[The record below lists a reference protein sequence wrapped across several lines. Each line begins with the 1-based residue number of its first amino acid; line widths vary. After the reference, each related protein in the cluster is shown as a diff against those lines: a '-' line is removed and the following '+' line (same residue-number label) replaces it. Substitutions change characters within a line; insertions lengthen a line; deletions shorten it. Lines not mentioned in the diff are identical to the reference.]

1 MAERFNAIRQ
11 RILDW
16 WNQFTARQKTLI
28 IGAATVV
35 LLTIIILVS
44 VLNQPQYIILAN
56 ANSTKEASE
65 IRDLLDSNA
74 INYKMSDDG
83 LEFKV
88 LKKDQASAN
97 LLLGANDI
105 QSYAYSIDNVT
116 NGSFS
121 TTESD
126 KQKKYVLYLES
137 RLAQDFI
144 QKYEAIESAV
154 VELHIPDND
163 GTLIGNQEESR
174 ASILLTL
181 KDDGKF
187 DEDNA
192 AFLAKAV
199 ANAIGNDT
207 TDNVVIIDSD
217 GNMLFSGGEDTTTS
231 GMASSQLS
239 VKAKA
244 EQLVKSEVKK
254 VLLGTKLYDNI
265 EVASNLVLDFNKQEV
280 VDHRYTPAEDQTQ
293 GVLSHEDTYN
303 AENVSGVS
311 GIPGT
316 DTNADDETTYVT
328 QDNTNSTSTITEESR
343 DYLPNEKITTSTNV
357 PGAIVY
363 KDSSISVTAINYR
376 VLKQEEYKPEDHED
390 MTWEDFK
397 LANTQPMAET
407 VPDEMKDVVSKA
419 TGIPVENVAMA
430 AYSEYV
436 FFDKAGAAV
445 TLTDILQIVLIV
457 VILALLVFIIV
468 RSMWTKKVVEEEQP
482 EQPEQLSVEQLL
494 ESQPDEVLSDIE
506 MDTGSETKRLIEKF
520 IEENPEAAAVLLRN
534 WLNED
539 YGL

>member
-11 RILDW
+11 RVLDW

-44 VLNQPQYIILAN
+44 VLNQPQYILLAN

-116 NGSFS
+116 TGSFS

-163 GTLIGNQEESR
+163 GTLIGNKEESR

-181 KDDGKF
+181 KDDAKF
-187 DEDNA
+187 DEENA

-231 GMASSQLS
+231 GLASSQLS

-254 VLLGTKLYDNI
+254 VLLGTNLYDNI
-265 EVASNLVLDFNKQEV
+265 EVASNLVLDFKKEEV
-280 VDHRYTPAEDQTQ
+280 VDHTYTPAEDQTQ
-293 GVLSHEDTYN
+293 GVLSHENTYN

-343 DYLPNEKITTSTNV
+343 DYLPNEKITTSSNI

-363 KDSSISVTAINYR
+363 KDSSISVTAINYN
-376 VLKQEEYKPEDHED
+376 VLKQEDYKPEEHED
-390 MTWEDFK
+390 KTWEEFK
-397 LANTQPMAET
+397 ASNTQPIAMD

-419 TGIPVENVAMA
+419 TGIPLENVAMA
-430 AYSEYV
+430 AYTEYV
-436 FFDKAGAAV
+436 FFDKGGSAV
-445 TLTDILQIVLIV
+445 TLTDILQIVLII
-457 VILALLVFIIV
+457 VILALLAFIIV
-468 RSMWTKKVVEEEQP
+468 RSMWTRKTVEEEP

-494 ESQPDEVLSDIE
+494 ESQPEEVLEDIE

-520 IEENPEAAAVLLRN
+520 VEDNPEAAAVLLRN

-539 YGL
+539 YG

>member
-1 MAERFNAIRQ
+1 MPERIKAIWQ

-28 IGAATVV
+28 IGASTVV

-44 VLNQPQYIILAN
+44 VLNQPQYILLAN
-56 ANSTKEASE
+56 ANSTKEASQIKE
-65 IRDLLDSNA
+65 LLDSNA
-74 INYKMSDDG
+74 VNYKMSDDG

-116 NGSFS
+116 EGSFS

-137 RLAQDFI
+137 RLEQDFI
-144 QKYEAIESAV
+144 AKFDAIESANV
-154 VELHIPDND
+154 KLHIPDND
-163 GTLIGNQEESR
+163 GTLIGNQEDSS
-174 ASILLTL
+174 AWILLNL
-181 KDDGKF
+181 KEDGKF
-187 DEDNA
+187 DEENA

-199 ANAIGNDT
+199 AVAIGNEN
-207 TDNVVIIDSD
+207 TDNIVILDSL

-231 GMASSQLS
+231 GLASSQLT

-244 EQLVKSEVKK
+244 EQLLKSEVKK

-265 EVASNLVLDFNKQEV
+265 EVASNLVMDFTKQEV
-280 VDHRYTPAEDQTQ
+280 VDHQYTPAEDQTQ

-303 AENVSGVS
+303 AENVSGIS

-343 DYLPNEKITTSTNV
+343 DYLPNEKITTTESV
-357 PGAIVY
+357 PGAVNY
-363 KDSSISVTAINYR
+363 SNSSISVTAINYA
-376 VLKQEEYKPEDHED
+376 VMKEEDYKAEDHENA
-390 MTWEDFK
+390 TWEEFK
-397 LANTQPMAET
+397 ARNTEPLVSE
-407 VPDEMKDVVSKA
+407 VPEAMINVVSKA
-419 TGIPVENVAMA
+419 TGIPAENVAMA
-430 AYSEYV
+430 AYTEYV
-436 FFDKAGAAV
+436 FFDRSGSTITV
-445 TLTDILQIVLIV
+445 TDILQIVLIL
-457 VILALLVFIIV
+457 VILGLLAFIII
-468 RSMWTKKVVEEEQP
+468 RSMWTSKKVEEEP

-494 ESQPDEVLSDIE
+494 ESQPDEQLVDIE
-506 MDTGSETKRLIEKF
+506 MDQGSETKRLIEKF
-520 IEENPEAAAVLLRN
+520 VDENPEAAATLLRN

-539 YGL
+539 FG

>member
-1 MAERFNAIRQ
+1 MPERIRAIWQ

-28 IGAATVV
+28 IGAGTVV

-44 VLNQPQYIILAN
+44 VLNQPQYILLAN

-65 IRDLLDSNA
+65 IRDLLDSNS
-74 INYKMSDDG
+74 INYKISDDG

-116 NGSFS
+116 EGSFS

-137 RLAQDFI
+137 RLEQDFI
-144 QKYEAIESAV
+144 GKFEAIESANV
-154 VELHIPDND
+154 QLHIPDND
-163 GTLIGNQEESR
+163 GTLIGNQEESS
-174 ASILLTL
+174 AWVLLNL
-181 KDDGKF
+181 KEDGKF
-187 DEDNA
+187 DEENA

-199 ANAIGNDT
+199 SVAIGNEN
-207 TDNVVIIDSD
+207 TDNIVILDNQ

-231 GMASSQLS
+231 GLASSQLT

-244 EQLVKSEVKK
+244 EQLLKAEVKK

-265 EVASNLVLDFNKQEV
+265 EVASNLVMDFTKEEI
-280 VDHRYTPAEDQTQ
+280 VDHRYTPADDQTQ

-303 AENVSGVS
+303 AENVNGVS

-316 DTNADDETTYVT
+316 DANADDETTYVT
-328 QDNTNSTSTITEESR
+328 QDNTNSSSTITEESR
-343 DYLPNEKITTSTNV
+343 DYLPNEKITTTSSV
-357 PGAIVY
+357 PGAVKY
-363 KDSSISVTAINYR
+363 KDSSISVTAINYS
-376 VLKQEEYKPEDHED
+376 VMKEEDYKPEDHD
-390 MTWEDFK
+390 NMSWSDFK
-397 LANTQPMAET
+397 LNNTQPVVMDVPAE
-407 VPDEMKDVVSKA
+407 MINVVSKA
-419 TGIPVENVAMA
+419 TGIATENVAMA
-430 AYSEYV
+430 AYTEYV
-436 FFDKAGAAV
+436 FFDRTGSAITV
-445 TLTDILQIVLIV
+445 TDILQIVLIV
-457 VILALLVFIIV
+457 VILALLAFIII
-468 RSMWTKKVVEEEQP
+468 RSMWTSKKVEEEP

-494 ESQPDEVLSDIE
+494 ESQPEENLADIE

-520 IEENPEAAAVLLRN
+520 VDENPEAAATLLRN

-539 YGL
+539 YG

>member
-1 MAERFNAIRQ
+1 MPERLRAIWQ

-28 IGAATVV
+28 IGAGTVV

-44 VLNQPQYIILAN
+44 VLNQPQYVLLAT

-65 IRDLLDSNA
+65 IRDLLESNSL
-74 INYKMSDDG
+74 NYKMSDDG
-83 LEFKV
+83 LEFRV
-88 LKKDQASAN
+88 LKKDQGSAS

-116 NGSFS
+116 DGSFS
-121 TTESD
+121 TTEAD

-137 RLAQDFI
+137 RLEQDFI
-144 QKYEAIESAV
+144 SKFEAIKSANV
-154 VELHIPDND
+154 QLNIPDND
-163 GTLIGNQEESR
+163 GTLIGNQEP
-174 ASILLTL
+174 ASAWILLQL
-181 KDDGKF
+181 GEDAKF
-187 DEDNA
+187 DEENA

-199 ANAIGNDT
+199 SVAVGNEN
-207 TDNVVIIDSD
+207 TDNIVILDTE
-217 GNMLFSGGEDTTTS
+217 GNMLFAGGEDTTTS
-231 GMASSQLS
+231 GLAATQLS

-265 EVASNLVLDFNKQEV
+265 EVASNLVMDFNKEEI
-280 VDHRYTPAEDQTQ
+280 VDHTYTPAEDQTQ

-303 AENVSGVS
+303 AENVNGIS

-343 DYLPNEKITTSTNV
+343 DYLPNEKITTKSSV
-357 PGAIVY
+357 PGAIKY
-363 KDSSISVTAINYR
+363 DESSISVTAINYL
-376 VLKQEEYKPEDHED
+376 VMKEEDYKPEDHDGQE
-390 MTWEDFK
+390 WNDFK
-397 LANTQPMAET
+397 VASTAPVAMD
-407 VPDEMKDVVSKA
+407 VPEEMINVVSKA
-419 TGIPVENVAMA
+419 TGIKVENVAMA
-430 AYSEYV
+430 AYTEYV
-436 FFDKAGAAV
+436 FFDRTGSRV
-445 TLTDILQIVLIV
+445 TVTDILQIVLIL
-457 VILALLVFIIV
+457 VILGLLAFIII
-468 RSMWTKKVVEEEQP
+468 RSMWTSKKTEEEQ

-494 ESQPDEVLSDIE
+494 ESQPEEMLSDIE

-520 IEENPEAAAVLLRN
+520 VEENPEAAAVLLRN

-539 YGL
+539 FGM

>member
-1 MAERFNAIRQ
+1 MPERLRAIWQ

-28 IGAATVV
+28 IGAGTVV

-44 VLNQPQYIILAN
+44 VLNQPQYVLLAT

-65 IRDLLDSNA
+65 IRDLLESNSL
-74 INYKMSDDG
+74 NYKMSDDG
-83 LEFKV
+83 LEFRV
-88 LKKDQASAN
+88 LKKDQGSAS

-116 NGSFS
+116 DGSFS
-121 TTESD
+121 TTEAD

-137 RLAQDFI
+137 RLEQDFI
-144 QKYEAIESAV
+144 SKFEAIKSANV
-154 VELHIPDND
+154 QLNIPDND
-163 GTLIGNQEESR
+163 GTLIGNQEP
-174 ASILLTL
+174 ASAWILLQL
-181 KDDGKF
+181 GEDAKF
-187 DEDNA
+187 DEENA

-199 ANAIGNDT
+199 SVAVGNEN
-207 TDNVVIIDSD
+207 TDNIVILDTE
-217 GNMLFSGGEDTTTS
+217 GNMLFAGGEDTTTS
-231 GMASSQLS
+231 GLAATQLS

-265 EVASNLVLDFNKQEV
+265 EVASNLVMDFNKEEI
-280 VDHRYTPAEDQTQ
+280 VDHTYTPAEDQTQ

-303 AENVSGVS
+303 AENVNGIS

-343 DYLPNEKITTSTNV
+343 DYLPNEKITTKSSV
-357 PGAIVY
+357 PGAIKY
-363 KDSSISVTAINYR
+363 AESSISVTAINYL
-376 VLKQEEYKPEDHED
+376 VMKEEDYKPEDHDGQE
-390 MTWEDFK
+390 WNDFK
-397 LANTQPMAET
+397 VASTAPVAMD
-407 VPDEMKDVVSKA
+407 VPEEMINVVSKA
-419 TGIPVENVAMA
+419 TGIKVENVAMA
-430 AYSEYV
+430 AYTEYV
-436 FFDKAGAAV
+436 FFDRTGSRV
-445 TLTDILQIVLIV
+445 TVTDILQIVLIL
-457 VILALLVFIIV
+457 VILGLLAFIII
-468 RSMWTKKVVEEEQP
+468 RSMWTSKKTEEKQ

-494 ESQPDEVLSDIE
+494 ESQPEEMLTDIE

-520 IEENPEAAAVLLRN
+520 VEENPEAAAVLLRN

-539 YGL
+539 FGM